1 VLQEPVCPI
10 LTIFV
15 PRCLVPSVRRI
26 IRILPLR
33 RHVHTLDFTNLS
45 NDGGMGSHT
54 HFGQT
59 MRTTVWS
66 PFIDLTELPFTSFV
80 RTSEAEPLI
89 AVGFVFDEASSM
101 LSENMD
107 SSSGGGTN
115 LATVPMYNTPSN
127 FQSSG
132 AACMRGGTE
141 RLSFMPLSS
150 SELPGESM
158 FSNSTERGFEEV
170 GFDWGEQQ
178 SLFQGNEVSNDYS
191 EVHGTLG
198 SSSPTPGDNIG
209 GLEEL
214 GLSSRG

>member
-1 VLQEPVCPI
+1 MLQGPVCPI
-10 LTIFV
+10 LTLFV
-15 PRCLVPSVRRI
+15 PRCLVPSVRRF

-45 NDGGMGSHT
+45 NDGGMGLQRHL
-54 HFGQT
+54 GQT
-59 MRTTVWS
+59 VRKTARS
-66 PFIDLTELPFTSFV
+66 PFIDPTELPSFV
-80 RTSEAEPLI
+80 RISEAAPLT
-89 AVGFVFDEASSM
+89 AAGFVFDEASSM
-101 LSENMD
+101 PGNMD
-107 SSSGGGTN
+107 SPSGGGTN

-127 FQSSG
+127 FQSLG
-132 AACMRGGTE
+132 VACMRGGTE
-141 RLSFMPLSS
+141 RFSFMPLS

-158 FSNSTERGFEEV
+158 FSNSTERGFEEM
-170 GFDWGEQQ
+170 GFDWGGQQ

>member
-1 VLQEPVCPI
+1 MGL
-10 LTIFV
+10 
-15 PRCLVPSVRRI
+15 
-26 IRILPLR
+26 
-33 RHVHTLDFTNLS
+33 LS
-45 NDGGMGSHT
+45 KW
-54 HFGQT
+54 T
-59 MRTTVWS
+59 MRKTVRS
-66 PFIDLTELPFTSFV
+66 PFIDPTELPSFA
-80 RTSEAEPLI
+80 RISEAAPLT

-107 SSSGGGTN
+107 SRSGGGTN

-127 FQSSG
+127 FQSLG
-132 AACMRGGTE
+132 VACMRRGAE

-170 GFDWGEQQ
+170 GFDWDGQQ
-178 SLFQGNEVSNDYS
+178 SLFQGNEVSDDYS
-191 EVHGTLG
+191 EVHGTLD

-214 GLSSRG
+214 ELSSHG